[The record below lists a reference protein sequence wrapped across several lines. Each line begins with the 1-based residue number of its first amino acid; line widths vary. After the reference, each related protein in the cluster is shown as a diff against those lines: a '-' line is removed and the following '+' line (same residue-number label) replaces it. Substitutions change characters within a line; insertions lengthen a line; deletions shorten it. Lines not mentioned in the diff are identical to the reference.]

1 VGITGDHQEE
11 IVNTRKKIV
20 LAATAALAIG
30 GVVGGTALASATPP
44 APANTHAVPAAP
56 AAQDTPEPGDT
67 PDAKDAP
74 EPGDTQDAKEKP
86 EAGEVAGQDK
96 DNVQHE
102 GTGDEGN
109 HADEAPAAAP
119 K

>member
-1 VGITGDHQEE
+1 MD
-11 IVNTRKKIV
+11 TRKKIV

-30 GVVGGTALASATPP
+30 GVVGGTALASATQP
-44 APANTHAVPAAP
+44 APANTHGVPAAP
-56 AAQDTPEPGDT
+56 AVQRAAPAQDTPEPGDT
-67 PDAKDAP
+67 PDAKDAQ
-74 EPGDTQDAKEKP
+74 EPGDTPDAQEKP

-102 GTGDEGN
+102 ATGDEGN